1 MAEVVMDDM
10 AIGNPVSPMAQ
21 LWRFGPLP
29 RLPYSAVPFPS
40 NWELWRNFPSAMQQ
54 SPEGKNLLEPGRRAG
69 RELRSGS
76 YSPQVFAGTVTPIPG
91 WRCVHY
97 DGIVALAACEHFERG
112 LGGESMMAVLLIAGI
127 GLVLAGLLTVG
138 LGVQLDLSFGNTLIL
153 AGAMAACTGII
164 LLGIWTVVRELKN
177 IARRLGAGVAAES
190 HAGTTLQSWAASATP
205 DDQAR
210 EDGGFLFSRDQ
221 RAAENADHAEPAS
234 PRPWHEEAASRD
246 SVRGDVP
253 SAPGPVEAAPALKP
267 RRNLLFSSSS
277 RKERE
282 RALTRTTEPSAADRR
297 PASPGPASPAAPP
310 ASESSEVPPATFD
323 DAWPK
328 SERSKGADAPPLRSS
343 GRAPS
348 TFTEAKAGAPAAD
361 RYPPAARNEDQ
372 PPVTVLKSGVVD
384 GMAYSL
390 YSDGSIEAQMP
401 EGMMRFAS
409 IDELR
414 SHLDQ
419 RP

>member
-1 MAEVVMDDM
+1 MLVVM
-10 AIGNPVSPMAQ
+10 
-21 LWRFGPLP
+21 
-29 RLPYSAVPFPS
+29 
-40 NWELWRNFPSAMQQ
+40 
-54 SPEGKNLLEPGRRAG
+54 
-69 RELRSGS
+69 
-76 YSPQVFAGTVTPIPG
+76 
-91 WRCVHY
+91 
-97 DGIVALAACEHFERG
+97 
-112 LGGESMMAVLLIAGI
+112 LIAGI

-138 LGVQLDLSFGNTLIL
+138 LGIQLDLSLGNTLIL
-153 AGAMAACTGII
+153 TGAIAACTGVVMIG
-164 LLGIWTVVRELKN
+164 LWTVVRELRE
-177 IARRLGAGVAAES
+177 IARRLGPGIGAER
-190 HAGTTLQSWAASATP
+190 AGTAPSAALNATLG
-205 DDQAR
+205 DQAP
-210 EDGGFLFSRDQ
+210 EDGGFLFGRDQ
-221 RAAENADHAEPAS
+221 PTAEGAGHAEPAA
-234 PRPWHEEAASRD
+234 PPPWHEEVASRD
-246 SVRGDVP
+246 RGRNG
-253 SAPGPVEAAPALKP
+253 GPAVAGPEPPEAPAVKP

-282 RALTRTTEPSAADRR
+282 RAQARTADPSAPDL
-297 PASPGPASPAAPP
+297 PAAPAAPP
-310 ASESSEVPPATFD
+310 PAAEASEPPPATFD

-328 SERSKGADAPPLRSS
+328 PERARAADSPPRRG

-348 TFTEAKAGAPAAD
+348 TFTEADAAAAAPD
-361 RYPPAARNEDQ
+361 RHPPAARNEEP